1 MRCCC
6 PPASPL
12 LSALIFSLTVP
23 HFADLRNIL
32 NIFEQL
38 GVLGFLA
45 IGMTFV
51 MVAGGI
57 DLSCYTV
64 VSAAAVVGATAMVDT
79 ESGAAR
85 LFADA
90 AGRPRFRCTA
100 NGIAIAYGR
109 MIPFIVTL
117 STMVLAQGFAIWYT
131 QAQSVYG
138 LPDDYIDLIS
148 GRLFGVIPMPAMLI
162 LVVALVTGL
171 ILARTQYGRWVYLTG
186 ANEQT
191 ARVSGIDIRLTKF
204 STYVLSGLMAGVTA
218 IVLTAIVGASTTS
231 MVRDERLMD
240 VIAATVIGG
249 ASLKGGSGSVVGTMF
264 GLSVH
269 HHPRQ
274 CLQPA
279 RRLPF
284 HRDGDQRPGAGG
296 RDRPRRAAVEIER
309 WRNALKNFGCPAS
322 ASRSPASRRWTTSR
336 WSVMRG
342 K

>member
-1 MRCCC
+1 MQSGGASDLSSSSVRHRIAWFENHSVLL
-6 PPASPL
+6 PAAIAI
-12 LSALIFSLTVP
+12 LSALVFSLTVP

-64 VSAAAVVGATAMVDT
+64 VSAAAVVGATAMIDT
-79 ESGAAR
+79 DSALLGCALMLMVGLGFGAA
-85 LFADA
+85 
-90 AGRPRFRCTA
+90 
-100 NGIAIAYGR
+100 NGVAIAYGR

-138 LPDDYIDLIS
+138 LPDDYIDIVS
-148 GRLFGVIPMPAMLI
+148 GRLFGIIPVPAL
-162 LVVALVTGL
+162 L
-171 ILARTQYGRWVYLTG
+171 ILAVALITGLALAKTQYGRSVYLTG

-191 ARVSGIDIRLTKF
+191 ARVSGIDICRTAF
-204 STYVLSGLMAGVTA
+204 STYVLSGLMAGITA

-264 GLSVH
+264 GLLFITILGNVFNLLGVS
-269 HHPRQ
+269 
-274 CLQPA
+274 
-279 RRLPF
+279 PF
-284 HRDGDQRPGAGG
+284 IAMVIKGLVLV
-296 RDRPRRAAVEIER
+296 AVIGLDVLR
-309 WRNALKNFGCPAS
+309 
-322 ASRSPASRRWTTSR
+322 SR
-336 WSVMRG
+336 
-342 K
+342 

>member
-1 MRCCC
+1 MRSGEASDLGSSSERHWGAWFRNHAVLL
-6 PPASPL
+6 PAGIAI
-12 LSALIFSLTVP
+12 LSALIFSFTVP

-64 VSAAAVVGATAMVDT
+64 VSAAAVVGATAMIDT
-79 ESGAAR
+79 ESALLGGSLMLLVGLGFGAA
-85 LFADA
+85 
-90 AGRPRFRCTA
+90 
-100 NGIAIAYGR
+100 NGVAIAYGR

-138 LPDDYIDLIS
+138 LPDNYIDLIS
-148 GRLFGVIPMPAMLI
+148 GRLFGVIPMPALLI
-162 LVVALVTGL
+162 LIVALITGMT
-171 ILARTQYGRWVYLTG
+171 LARTQYGRWIYLTG

-191 ARVSGIDIRLTKF
+191 ARVSGIDIRRTKF

-249 ASLKGGSGSVVGTMF
+249 ASLKGGSGSILGTMF
-264 GLSVH
+264 GLLFITILGNVFNLLGVS
-269 HHPRQ
+269 
-274 CLQPA
+274 
-279 RRLPF
+279 PF
-284 HRDGDQRPGAGG
+284 IAMVIKGLVLV
-296 RDRPRRAAVEIER
+296 AVIGLDVLR
-309 WRNALKNFGCPAS
+309 
-322 ASRSPASRRWTTSR
+322 SR
-336 WSVMRG
+336 
-342 K
+342 

>member
-1 MRCCC
+1 MRSGGASDLSFSNVRHWGAWFESHAVLL
-6 PPASPL
+6 PAAVAI
-12 LSALIFSLTVP
+12 LSAAIFSLTVP

-79 ESGAAR
+79 ESALLGCSLMLLVGLGFGA
-85 LFADA
+85 
-90 AGRPRFRCTA
+90 A

-138 LPDDYIDLIS
+138 LPDDYIDLVS
-148 GRLFGVIPMPAMLI
+148 GRIFGVIPMPAVLI
-162 LVVALVTGL
+162 LVIALITGL
-171 ILARTQYGRWVYLTG
+171 ILARTQYGRWIYLTG

-191 ARVSGIDIRLTKF
+191 ARVSGIDIRLTKL
-204 STYVLSGLMAGVTA
+204 STYIL
-218 IVLTAIVGASTTS
+218 
-231 MVRDERLMD
+231 
-240 VIAATVIGG
+240 
-249 ASLKGGSGSVVGTMF
+249 
-264 GLSVH
+264 
-269 HHPRQ
+269 
-274 CLQPA
+274 
-279 RRLPF
+279 
-284 HRDGDQRPGAGG
+284 
-296 RDRPRRAAVEIER
+296 
-309 WRNALKNFGCPAS
+309 
-322 ASRSPASRRWTTSR
+322 
-336 WSVMRG
+336 
-342 K
+342 